1 VHGGAVRV
9 YSWLMEERAPV
20 RLDHAPVNDAAY
32 LDAATLLV
40 AARER
45 PRDGGGGV
53 AAFCA
58 LTGEL
63 RRRFRVAHDRE
74 PRPFTAGALE
84 LDGRSNVFASCKGRF
99 NEYGVGVWDVAT
111 GVQADFFYEPPGCAL
126 GDADTLQWLSDTN
139 TLMVA
144 TMFPRTDSS
153 FLTLLDFRDKS
164 VVWSWTDGGTPASL
178 EEKRA
183 VHAVV
188 LEDGRTVCVVNQYE
202 ELGFLDLRKSAGG
215 VRWSLGSKLM
225 VSDGGKKKTKREETT
240 ETCYPKLAAHRGQL
254 FASAVSVFSG
264 PDHVLTST
272 LRGGGNGGST
282 CDFSISGD
290 RLFVLHNETTCST
303 SGRRRRC
310 RCHRIITSLV
320 VSVISGV
327 KIITDTGY
335 CSILIIGTKLILS
348 VESEIWT

>member
-1 VHGGAVRV
+1 
-9 YSWLMEERAPV
+9 
-20 RLDHAPVNDAAY
+20 
-32 LDAATLLV
+32 
-40 AARER
+40 
-45 PRDGGGGV
+45 
-53 AAFCA
+53 
-58 LTGEL
+58 
-63 RRRFRVAHDRE
+63 
-74 PRPFTAGALE
+74 
-84 LDGRSNVFASCKGRF
+84 
-99 NEYGVGVWDVAT
+99 VWDVAT
-111 GVQADFFYEPPGCAL
+111 GLQADFFYEPPGCAL
-126 GDADTLQWLSDTN
+126 GDADMLQWLSDTN

-164 VVWSWTDGGTPASL
+164 VVWSWTDGGTPALL

-264 PDHVLTST
+264 PDHVLTSA
-272 LRGGGNGGST
+272 LRGGGNGGSI

-310 RCHRIITSLV
+310 RSSDCHRIITSLV